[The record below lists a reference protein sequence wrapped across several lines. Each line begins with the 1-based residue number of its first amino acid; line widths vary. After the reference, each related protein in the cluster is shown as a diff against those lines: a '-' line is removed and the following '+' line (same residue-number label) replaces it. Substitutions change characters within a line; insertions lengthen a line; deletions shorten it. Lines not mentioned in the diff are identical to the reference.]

1 MAVSADDD
9 VHAPVGVKQRGEL
22 LVLLKADVGEQHGE
36 VDVDGVVGVAD
47 VAHLA
52 RRLADVYEG
61 ADQLVVLRRR
71 QHLLRDDADEED
83 LHAVDVRDP
92 ERPKHPPA
100 VGLDVQ
106 VGIDDGKVRALFKEQ
121 QMREAVV
128 DLVVADGRHIGAH

>member
-1 MAVSADDD
+1 M
-9 VHAPVGVKQRGEL
+9 
-22 LVLLKADVGEQHGE
+22 GEQHGE

-100 VGLDVQ
+100 VGLDVR

-128 DLVVADGRHIGAH
+128 DLVVADGRHIGTH